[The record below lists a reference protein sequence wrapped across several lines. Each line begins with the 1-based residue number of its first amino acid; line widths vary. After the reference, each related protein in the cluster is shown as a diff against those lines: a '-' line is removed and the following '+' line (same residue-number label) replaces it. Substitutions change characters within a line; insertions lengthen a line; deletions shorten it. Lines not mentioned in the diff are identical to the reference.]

1 MVIQILTSV
10 EDNSAY
16 HYNMGYLRKAMERG
30 DVRSEAEPYNYDPDE
45 FEFNKRNV
53 YDFTRTAQRDIRL
66 ALVTFLSEPQ
76 VLPGLQ
82 SADKDVIREIFDC
95 LFSYQKYKFALQ
107 QVSNSKQVSM
117 NMLIFNGG
125 NGNPEQDREQ
135 DIQRYVA
142 CVSFLSTSR
151 KTSDLQFKVDVK
163 LSCQRLTYFDAKDE
177 DFDGFLRAMESL
189 HVWNIQPKRV
199 TAKDD
204 GQIQN

>member
-1 MVIQILTSV
+1 M
-10 EDNSAY
+10 Y
-16 HYNMGYLRKAMERG
+16 
-30 DVRSEAEPYNYDPDE
+30 VRSEAEPYIYDPEE

-66 ALVTFLSEPQ
+66 ALVTVLSDPQ

-82 SADKDVIREIFDC
+82 SAGKDVIREIFDC
-95 LFSYQKYKFALQ
+95 LFSYQKYKNALQ
-107 QVSNSKQVSM
+107 QVGNSKEVSM

-125 NGNPEQDREQ
+125 NGNPEQDWEQ
-135 DIQRYVA
+135 DIQTYVA
-142 CVSFLSTSR
+142 RVSFLSTSR

-189 HVWNIQPKRV
+189 HVWNIQPKRA